1 MSLDVSSAAPTMDP
15 AVDPFHPLIRLV
27 DRYRR
32 DVHALAAGASED
44 AIRAAERHLGHR
56 LPLSLAGFLR
66 RWNGGSLFR
75 GALKLRASSELA
87 PPDELSPGLV
97 AFADLPGRRQWAYA
111 PDGNGTFVFGEVIDG
126 ALVPLHDRFDRWLKG
141 TLRLLDEDV
150 PLGEQELSI
159 RRECD
164 PDGGNL
170 LLALGER
177 ALISGDPERAMALF
191 SKATAGDPSLIRA
204 WQRLG
209 EMQLAD
215 GERGQA
221 RFSLLKALRSSRMPR
236 PFPGS
241 PVIDVDALATLE
253 SLFEPGDPAWRREL
267 ETFLGERVGDVRAD
281 KGLELFE
288 AAALSLARD
297 AIARGARRDARDV
310 LVQALERAKA
320 FAHRALLADVLL
332 ILTRVER
339 DLGQHDQAE
348 RRLRPLLREPEGELR
363 SRACLE
369 LAAILVARQEPWA
382 EDVLREA
389 RRGLTRL
396 GDRARCHLMH
406 GERHV
411 LHQRLDEADAAFRA
425 ADGLAVQCG
434 DAALQGAVCVGL
446 GDVARLRGDL
456 DAAAVAYRATHA
468 RAEEAHDLELTFR
481 AVLRQG
487 DLERAAGRP
496 VEAGQAYAEAI
507 EGYRSLDLPIREGWA
522 WLRMARVTDGKN
534 RKEALH
540 RAREIFLD
548 ANIQLVAGIGACDAL
563 VGDPGHSL
571 DWHLSCAAVHARERH
586 EAQRARPPLTRAD
599 ADRPERRLGAHRIAI
614 SAAGLDVVEALEKAL
629 TRAARELG
637 AASSRATDPNVAA
650 YVAAV
655 DLLAYHRSYEAAQVL
670 LRQLLE
676 VRLPELPERALRG
689 ALARSPNAVL
699 VDGLLEV
706 LEGTAQPRG
715 IAAAAEILGWRRET
729 EAVGAL
735 RSLVRG
741 TSSSMVRR
749 AAVIALGRIGDPSAT
764 EDLLDILERP
774 DLAEDVA
781 IALLMLGDRRG
792 VDFHGQAL
800 SSGTE
805 LANPPGEI
813 VGRYGGPSYL
823 LLLMGSAAGEGARAR
838 AALQG
843 LGYLGDVRA
852 IPRLLASLSHRDRS
866 VVAVACGALAL
877 LTGHREDADEP
888 GVHARWER
896 WWEQN
901 ASSFTE
907 GVRTRYGEPMSPTV
921 LARKLGDDDPLVRRG
936 AYDELVITTGCHLP
950 FDADGPWRIQQ
961 MHRRAWLMWAQEN
974 EERFHPGRWWFS
986 GDSIG

>member
-1 MSLDVSSAAPTMDP
+1 MDP

-32 DVHALAAGASED
+32 DVHVLAAGASED
-44 AIRAAERHLGHR
+44 AVRAAERHLGHR

-75 GALKLRASSELA
+75 GALKLRACSELA
-87 PPDELSPGLV
+87 PPDDETPGLV
-97 AFADLPGRRQWAYA
+97 AFADLPGRRQWAYG

-126 ALVPLHDRFDRWLKG
+126 DLVPLHDRFDRWLKG

-150 PLGEQELSI
+150 PLGEQELQI

-177 ALISGDPERAMALF
+177 ALMQGDPERAMGLF
-191 SKATAGDPSLIRA
+191 SKATVGDPSLIRA

-215 GERGQA
+215 GDRGQA
-221 RFSLLKALRSSRMPR
+221 RFALLKALRGSRLPR

-241 PVIDVDALATLE
+241 AVIEVDALGTLE
-253 SLFEPGDPAWRREL
+253 GLFEVGDPAWRREL
-267 ETFLGERVGDVRAD
+267 ESFLGERIGDVRGD
-281 KGLELFE
+281 DGLALFE
-288 AAALSLARD
+288 AAALALARD
-297 AIARGARRDARDV
+297 AMLRGARREARGV
-310 LVQALERAKA
+310 LVQTLERAKA
-320 FAHRALLADVLL
+320 FAHRAVLAEVLL
-332 ILTRVER
+332 TLARVER
-339 DLGQHDQAE
+339 DLGLHDQSE
-348 RRLRPLLREPEGELR
+348 RRLRPLLRLSEGPLR
-363 SRACLE
+363 SRASLE
-369 LAAILVARQEPWA
+369 LAALITMRQEPWA

-389 RRGLTRL
+389 RRGLTGL
-396 GDRARCHLMH
+396 ADRARCHLLQ

-411 LHQRLDEADAAFRA
+411 LHQRLDEAESAFRA

-434 DAALQGAVCVGL
+434 DEVLQGAVCIGL

-456 DAAAVAYRATHA
+456 DGAARAYRATLQ
-468 RAEEAHDLELTFR
+468 RAEEARDLELTFR

-487 DLERAAGRP
+487 DLERASGRP
-496 VEAGQAYAEAI
+496 VEAAQAYREAI
-507 EGYRSLDLPIREGWA
+507 EGYRGLELPIRGGWA
-522 WLRMARVTDGKN
+522 WLRLARVTDGKA
-534 RKEALH
+534 RKEALLA
-540 RAREIFLD
+540 AREIFAD
-548 ANIQLVAGIGACDAL
+548 PNIQLVAGVGACDAL
-563 VGDPGHSL
+563 VGDPGASL
-571 DWHLSCAAVHARERH
+571 SWHLACAAVHARERH

-599 ADRPERRLGAHRIAI
+599 ADRPERRLGSHRIAI
-614 SAAGLDVVEALEKAL
+614 AAAGTDVVQALEGEL
-629 TRAARELG
+629 NRAARDLG

-670 LRQLLE
+670 LKQLLE
-676 VRLPELPERALRG
+676 VRLPELPERSLRG

-706 LEGTAQPRG
+706 LEGSGQPRG

-741 TSSSMVRR
+741 SSSLQIRR
-749 AAVIALGRIGDPSAT
+749 AAVVALGRIGDPSAV
-764 EDLLDILERP
+764 EDLLEILEQP

-852 IPRLLASLSHRDRS
+852 IPRLLASLAHRDRS

-877 LTGHREDADEP
+877 LTGHREDPDEP

-896 WWEQN
+896 WWEDN
-901 ASSFTE
+901 ASGFTE
-907 GVRTRYGEPMSPTV
+907 GVRTRYGQPISPTV
-921 LARKLGDDDPLVRRG
+921 LAKKLADDDPLVRRG

-974 EERFHPGRWWFS
+974 EGRFHPGRWWFN
-986 GDSIG
+986 GDAIG